1 MKKIPW
7 RRWNRAVHRDVGYVC
22 VGLILVYAISGIAV
36 NHIHQWN
43 PNYSFERV
51 TSNIGAVEVG
61 ETVDPDEVQDVL
73 RRLDLPEDYKTIY
86 RPAPHRLKVFQEGNT
101 ITLNLET
108 GDATQERVTE
118 RLLIYQTNFLHLNH
132 AKKLWTWVADAFA
145 VALALLAIT
154 GLFVLKGKKG
164 ITGRGAW
171 LTAAGILIPVFFCW
185 LY

>member
-51 TSNIGAVEVG
+51 VSNIGAFDVG
-61 ETVDPDEVQDVL
+61 EKVDKSEVHEIL
-73 RRLDLPEDYKTIY
+73 RRLELPETYKTIF
-86 RPAPHRLKVFQEGNT
+86 RPVPHRLKIFQEDNT
-101 ITLNLET
+101 IDANLRS
-108 GDATQERVTE
+108 GQVVQERVTE

-145 VALALLAIT
+145 VALSLLAIT

-171 LTAAGILIPVFFCW
+171 LTVAGLLIPVFFCW